1 VTKND
6 GERSPRTAARRAV
19 AALTLLIAMLGLSNL
34 GRVVLAIGYATRLP
48 DLPMTVT
55 WPYLAVK
62 GGLWGVAFILCAFGL
77 LRLRPWGRWATLA
90 ASTLYQ
96 AHGWIDRILF
106 DASDYAQRTRPRD
119 LALTLLFLVIVW
131 GVLIWPRV
139 RRLFRQERA

>member
-1 VTKND
+1 
-6 GERSPRTAARRAV
+6 
-19 AALTLLIAMLGLSNL
+19 
-34 GRVVLAIGYATRLP
+34 VVLAIGYATRLP

-96 AHGWIDRILF
+96 AHGWIHRILF